1 MNTYYLRSLEGA
13 HHSDFGVGAN
23 ISPALNIYELSELLQ
38 KLSDADRRLLEQDE
52 ELDFNTTMPP
62 LDRREFFKS
71 YDDRTYEVETMRLKK
86 EYISLGG
93 AGVNPISPV

>member
-1 MNTYYLRSLEGA
+1 MEGA
-13 HHSDFGVGAN
+13 NHSDSGVSTN
-23 ISPALNIYELSELLQ
+23 IPSALNIYELSELLQ

-52 ELDFNTTMPP
+52 ESDFNTTMPP

>member
-1 MNTYYLRSLEGA
+1 MEGA
-13 HHSDFGVGAN
+13 NHSDSGVGTN
-23 ISPALNIYELSELLQ
+23 IPSALNIYELSELLQ

-52 ELDFNTTMPP
+52 ESDFNTTMPP